1 MNTASTPQPDAA
13 PVKPTTSM
21 RRPVLRRLLQ
31 ALLCLGIC
39 IITLIALFDTVMN
52 WRGKRAWAA
61 YQKTMDAKGEV
72 LDYRRLV
79 PPPVPDDQ
87 NFAMTPS
94 LAVLVDFHPGTQ
106 TLRDTNAVQ
115 AIERAF
121 NKLPADLRRGGDW
134 RKGERTDL
142 ALWVAAFNDAS
153 DRAAGKGT
161 GESQPPPTLD
171 RSQAAT
177 ALLAQLEGYN
187 PILDE
192 LRAASHR
199 PYSRFNLC
207 YDCENP
213 AAILLPHLAKLRHAA
228 RILSLRA
235 SVHIALGRAEAALDD
250 ILLALHLVDSIRNEP
265 TLISHLVRCAI
276 LRSAMQPIWEGFA
289 DRQWSETHIEALNQ
303 RLGKF
308 DFLADDLNAMRA
320 ERAFGNAIIA
330 YMREKPRMAWQLGSS
345 EPVSENGIESLLVT
359 LIPRGWFYLEQV
371 NYNRLFEERLLP
383 GIDLGARRA
392 DVEAMRRNEAVV
404 AESASRGFV
413 ANMTSFRLL
422 SNMLLPALGRAHQ
435 RFVYTQSMIDQT
447 RIACALERH
456 RLATGELPPSL
467 ADLAPRFLDKLP
479 HDIISGQ
486 PLKYSRI
493 DPHGFRVY
501 SVGWNATD
509 DGGEVALDHKGKSN
523 ETVDTIRGD
532 WVWLCP

>member
-31 ALLCLGIC
+31 ALLCLVVC
-39 IITLIALFDTVMN
+39 LITLIALFYTVVN

-72 LDYRRLV
+72 LDYRKLA

-94 LAVLVDFHPGTQ
+94 LAGLLDFHPGTQ
-106 TLRDTNAVQ
+106 TYRDTNALA
-115 AIERAF
+115 AIEQAF
-121 NKLPADLRRGGDW
+121 SKLPADPRRKGDW

-142 ALWVAAFNDAS
+142 AVWVAAFDEAAE
-153 DRAAGKGT
+153 RAAGKQT
-161 GESQPPPTLD
+161 DKDQAPPALE

-177 ALLAQLEGYN
+177 SLLARLEGYN

-192 LRAASHR
+192 LRAASRR
-199 PYSRFNLC
+199 PHARFNLC

-213 AAILLPHLAKLRHAA
+213 AAILLPHLAKLRSTA

-235 SVHIALGRAEAALDD
+235 SAHLALGRPETAIED
-250 ILLALHLVDSIRNEP
+250 ILLALDLADSIRNEP
-265 TLISHLVRCAI
+265 ILISHLVRCAI
-276 LRSAMQPIWEGFA
+276 LRGAMQPIWDGVA
-289 DRQWSETHIEALNQ
+289 DRQWSESQLQAFER
-303 RLGKF
+303 RLAKF
-308 DFLADDLNAMRA
+308 DFLADDRAAMRG

-330 YMREKPRMAWQLGSS
+330 YIREKPKMAWQLGSP
-345 EPVSENGIESLLVT
+345 EPVCENGFESLLVT

-371 NYNRLFEERLLP
+371 NYNRIFEERVLP

-392 DVEAMRRNEAVV
+392 DVEAMRRNEALV
-404 AESASRGFV
+404 AESARRGFV

-422 SNMLLPALGRAHQ
+422 SGMLVPALGRAHQ
-435 RFVYTQSMIDQT
+435 RFVYTQSIIDQA
-447 RIACALERH
+447 RIACALEQH

-486 PLKYSRI
+486 PLKYSRT
-493 DPHGFRVY
+493 DPQGFRVY
-501 SVGWNATD
+501 SVGWNRTD
-509 DGGEVALDHKGKSN
+509 DGGTIALEREGKAN
-523 ETVDTIRGD
+523 ETVDMDEGD

>member
-1 MNTASTPQPDAA
+1 
-13 PVKPTTSM
+13 M
-21 RRPVLRRLLQ
+21 RRPLLRRLLQ

-39 IITLIALFDTVMN
+39 FITLIALFYTVVN

-72 LDYRRLV
+72 LDYRKLV

-94 LAVLVDFHPGTQ
+94 LAALLDFHPGTQ

-115 AIERAF
+115 AIEQAF
-121 NKLPADLRRGGDW
+121 NKLPADPRRGGDW

-142 ALWVAAFNDAS
+142 ALWVAAFNEAA
-153 DRAAGKGT
+153 DRAAGKMI
-161 GESQPPPTLD
+161 GENHPPPALD

-177 ALLAQLEGYN
+177 ALLAQLEGFD

-192 LRAASHR
+192 LRAASQR
-199 PYSRFNLC
+199 PHSRFNLC
-207 YDCENP
+207 YDSENP
-213 AAILLPHLAKLRHAA
+213 AAILLPHLAKLRNTT
-228 RILSLRA
+228 RILCLRA
-235 SVHIALGRAEAALDD
+235 SVHLALGRAETALDD
-250 ILLALHLVDSIRNEP
+250 VLLALHLADSIRNEP
-265 TLISHLVRCAI
+265 MLISHLVRCAI

-289 DRQWSETHIEALNQ
+289 DRQWSETHLQALNQ

-308 DFLADDLNAMRA
+308 DFLADDRAAMRA

-330 YMREKPRMAWQLGSS
+330 YIREKPKMAWQLGSP

-371 NYNRLFEERLLP
+371 SYNRLFEERVLP
-383 GIDLGARRA
+383 GIDLDARRA
-392 DVEAMRRNEAVV
+392 DVEAMRRNEALV
-404 AESASRGFV
+404 AESARRGFV

-422 SNMLLPALGRAHQ
+422 SGMLVPALGRAHQ
-435 RFVYTQSMIDQT
+435 RIVYTQSMIDQT
-447 RIACALERH
+447 RIACALEQH

-486 PLKYSRI
+486 PLRYSRI
-493 DPHGFRVY
+493 DPRGFRVY
-501 SVGWNATD
+501 SVGWNGTD
-509 DGGEVALDHKGKSN
+509 DGGEVALERKGKSN
-523 ETVDTIRGD
+523 ETVDTNLGD